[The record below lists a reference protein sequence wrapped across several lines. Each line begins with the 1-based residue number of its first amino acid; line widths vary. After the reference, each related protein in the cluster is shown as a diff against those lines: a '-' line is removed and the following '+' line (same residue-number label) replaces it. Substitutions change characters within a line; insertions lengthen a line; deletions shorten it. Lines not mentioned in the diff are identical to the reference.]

1 MSALRLAGLCPRP
14 LIGISLYMSLS
25 WLALAPLAFAD
36 PLADLDD
43 AQARAEYAYY
53 TADIRA
59 LESIVQVIERL
70 EVPASLATLQTHDAA
85 YGRWKL
91 AELYTASPNREGK
104 RSARTLAVESAQAC
118 LSHAKR
124 ALSLDAK
131 MAEAQVLDSVCTA
144 VARTPHSGDLLSS
157 IPLCARSKSF
167 RAALELAPTN
177 PRVMLMEGQCLYG
190 NGSASSADAIDRL
203 RAVVAAFDAAPPSP
217 AGHPQW
223 GQAEAL
229 LLLGKNYLRRGDAHA
244 ARDVIEKAL
253 VIAPDYRQARELLDT
268 AAVRPR

>member
-1 MSALRLAGLCPRP
+1 MSALRRSGLRP
-14 LIGISLYMSLS
+14 LPGIVLVLF
-25 WLALAPLAFAD
+25 ALAPRVFAD

-43 AQARAEYAYY
+43 AQARAEYAFY

-59 LESIVQVIERL
+59 LESIVQVIEGL
-70 EVPASLATLQTHDAA
+70 EVPASLATLQAHDAA

-91 AELYTASPNREGK
+91 AELYTDAPKREGQ
-104 RSARTLAVESAQAC
+104 RSTRTLAVKSAEAC
-118 LSHAKR
+118 LAHAKR

-144 VARTPHSGDLLSS
+144 IARTPHSGDLLSPL
-157 IPLCARSKSF
+157 PLCARSRSF
-167 RAALELAPTN
+167 RTALELAPTN
-177 PRVMLMEGQCLYG
+177 PRVMLMEGKCLYG
-190 NGSASSADAIDRL
+190 KDSASSADAIERL
-203 RAVVAAFDAAPPSP
+203 RAVVAAFDAAPPSRP
-217 AGHPQW
+217 GYPQW

-229 LLLGKNYLRRGDAHA
+229 LLLGENYLRRGDAHS

-268 AAVRPR
+268 AAVRPL

>member
-1 MSALRLAGLCPRP
+1 MPALRHSGLHRLRP
-14 LIGISLYMSLS
+14 LGMALL
-25 WLALAPLAFAD
+25 LFTLAPPVFGD

-43 AQARAEYAYY
+43 AQARAEYAFY

-59 LESIVQVIERL
+59 LESIVQLIENL
-70 EVPASLATLQTHDAA
+70 EVPASLATLQAHDAA

-91 AELYTASPNREGK
+91 AELYTATPEREGK
-104 RSARTLAVESAQAC
+104 RSARTLAVESAEAC
-118 LSHAKR
+118 LAHAKR

-131 MAEAQVLDSVCTA
+131 MAEAQVLDAVCTA
-144 VARTPHSGDLLSS
+144 IARTPHPGDLLSPT
-157 IPLCARSKSF
+157 PLCARSKSF
-167 RAALELAPTN
+167 RLALELAPTN

-190 NGSASSADAIDRL
+190 NGSATSTDALDRL
-203 RAVVAAFDAAPPSP
+203 RAIVDAFDAAPPSRP
-217 AGHPQW
+217 GHPEW

-229 LLLGKNYLRRGDAHA
+229 LLLGKNHLRRGDARA

-268 AAVRPR
+268 ASVRPR